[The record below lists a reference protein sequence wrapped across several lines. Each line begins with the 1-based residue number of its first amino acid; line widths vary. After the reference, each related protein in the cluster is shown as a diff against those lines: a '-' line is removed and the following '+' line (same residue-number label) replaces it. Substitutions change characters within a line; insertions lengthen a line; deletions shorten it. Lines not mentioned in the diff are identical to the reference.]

1 MKKAFK
7 LLKSFGNWWGS
18 SEEVTCCNAKAKP
31 KRKYK
36 KRKKK

>member
-7 LLKSFGNWWGS
+7 LLKSFSDWWGS
-18 SEEVTCCNAKAKP
+18 KETPCCKAKS